1 MRPLR
6 DQLLFYASNQIRNL
20 SIILGVILS
29 FCIVFS
35 FLSEEASLE
44 SNSMELA
51 IQIDDL
57 STAGVN
63 AREQAVLMETS
74 STKYHNFLASY
85 FMQESSRERKSKTP
99 EEKGE
104 IINNLR
110 DLKSIIASGGLS
122 LF

>member
-35 FLSEEASLE
+35 FLSEEASME

-63 AREQAVLMETS
+63 AQEHAVLMETS